1 MAVAER
7 RVCLS
12 ALQPAARADRRTQRR
27 AAIAAHEAIESAAPE
42 ARRDC
47 VAGGRPVRSRE
58 ALSAAALRRTGTAG
72 RHRTGNRHRSD
83 AAAVRR
89 TDRRSRSQGGRRDPG
104 PVAGS
109 QSGTRQNHHHGHARS
124 ARGRTRDAGAAPR
137 KRAADG
143 SGRMKYF
150 PLIWRNLLRRKVRTI
165 FTLASVFIAFVL
177 YSFLMVVQ
185 NAFSMGVE
193 VAGVDRLVLLHKVS
207 LIQLLPISYADRIR
221 STEGVTHVG
230 HSTWFGGTYQDKAT
244 QFAVMAVDPAYF
256 QLYPEARI
264 PQDQMQAWLA
274 DRQGVI
280 VGRTTATRYGWKIGD
295 KVPIQATIWQP
306 KQGNTW
312 FFNIDGIYDGDRGF
326 DTSTFFFHYE
336 YLDENRRGAYGLV
349 GWYVLRIDDPA
360 HAADVAARLDAQF
373 ANSSAE
379 TKTSTE
385 K

>member
-1 MAVAER
+1 
-7 RVCLS
+7 
-12 ALQPAARADRRTQRR
+12 
-27 AAIAAHEAIESAAPE
+27 
-42 ARRDC
+42 
-47 VAGGRPVRSRE
+47 
-58 ALSAAALRRTGTAG
+58 
-72 RHRTGNRHRSD
+72 
-83 AAAVRR
+83 
-89 TDRRSRSQGGRRDPG
+89 
-104 PVAGS
+104 
-109 QSGTRQNHHHGHARS
+109 
-124 ARGRTRDAGAAPR
+124 
-137 KRAADG
+137 
-143 SGRMKYF
+143 MKYF

-207 LIQLLPISYADRIR
+207 LIQLLPVSYADRIR
-221 STEGVTHVG
+221 ATEGVTHVG
-230 HSTWFGGTYQDKAT
+230 HASWFGGMYQDKAT
-244 QFAVMAVDPAYF
+244 QFAVMAIDPGYF

-264 PQDQMQAWLA
+264 PEEQLHAWLA
-274 DRQGVI
+274 DRQGAV
-280 VGRTTATRYGWKIGD
+280 VGRTTATRYGWKVGD
-295 KVPIQATIWQP
+295 KIPIQATIWLP

-336 YLDENRRGAYGLV
+336 YLDENRRGAYGQV
-349 GWYVLRIDDPA
+349 GWYVLRIDDPS

-385 K
+385 KAFLQGFVNQVGNIKAIIISILAAVLFTLFLLVLANTMAQSVRERTSELAVLKTLGFSNGLVLGLVLVESILIALLGGGLGLAITYVAVEGGSFNNALLPVFIMRSRDIAIGVALCCALGIVAGAFPAMTAMRLRITDALRRT

>member
-1 MAVAER
+1 
-7 RVCLS
+7 
-12 ALQPAARADRRTQRR
+12 
-27 AAIAAHEAIESAAPE
+27 
-42 ARRDC
+42 
-47 VAGGRPVRSRE
+47 
-58 ALSAAALRRTGTAG
+58 
-72 RHRTGNRHRSD
+72 
-83 AAAVRR
+83 
-89 TDRRSRSQGGRRDPG
+89 
-104 PVAGS
+104 
-109 QSGTRQNHHHGHARS
+109 
-124 ARGRTRDAGAAPR
+124 
-137 KRAADG
+137 
-143 SGRMKYF
+143 MKYF

-230 HSTWFGGTYQDKAT
+230 HSTWFGGLYQDKAT

-312 FFNIDGIYDGDRGF
+312 FFNIDGVYDGDRGF

-336 YLDENRRGAYGLV
+336 YLDENRRGAYGQV
-349 GWYVLRIDDPA
+349 GWYVLRIDDPS

-385 K
+385 KAFLQGFVNQVGNIKAIIISILAAVLFTLFLLVLANTMAQSVRERTSELAVLKTLGFSNGLVLGLVLVESILIALLGGGLGLAITYFAVEGGSFNNALLPVFIMRSRDIAIGVALCCALGVVAGAFPAITAMRLRITDALRRT

>member
-1 MAVAER
+1 
-7 RVCLS
+7 
-12 ALQPAARADRRTQRR
+12 
-27 AAIAAHEAIESAAPE
+27 
-42 ARRDC
+42 
-47 VAGGRPVRSRE
+47 
-58 ALSAAALRRTGTAG
+58 
-72 RHRTGNRHRSD
+72 
-83 AAAVRR
+83 
-89 TDRRSRSQGGRRDPG
+89 
-104 PVAGS
+104 
-109 QSGTRQNHHHGHARS
+109 
-124 ARGRTRDAGAAPR
+124 
-137 KRAADG
+137 
-143 SGRMKYF
+143 MKYF

-207 LIQLLPISYADRIR
+207 LIQLLPVSYADRIR
-221 STEGVTHVG
+221 ATEGVTHVG
-230 HSTWFGGTYQDKAT
+230 HASWFGGMYQDKAT
-244 QFAVMAVDPAYF
+244 QFAVMAIDPGYF

-264 PQDQMQAWLA
+264 PEEQLHAWLA
-274 DRQGVI
+274 DRQGAV
-280 VGRTTATRYGWKIGD
+280 VGRTTATRYGWKVGD
-295 KVPIQATIWQP
+295 KIPIQATIWLP

-336 YLDENRRGAYGLV
+336 YLDENRRGAYGQV
-349 GWYVLRIDDPA
+349 GWYVLRIDDPS

-385 K
+385 KAFLQGFVNQVGNIKAIIISILAAVLFTLFLLVLANTMAQSVRERTSELAVLKTLGFSNGLVLGLVLVESILIALLGGGLGLAITYFAVEGGSFNNALLPVFIMRSRDIAIGVALCCALGIVAGAFPAMTAMRLRITDALRRT